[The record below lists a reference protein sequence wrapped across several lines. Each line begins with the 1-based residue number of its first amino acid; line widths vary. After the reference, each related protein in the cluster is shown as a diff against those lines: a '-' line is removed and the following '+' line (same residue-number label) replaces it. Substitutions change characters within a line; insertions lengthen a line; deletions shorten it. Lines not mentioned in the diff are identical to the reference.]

1 MPSVAMIWAD
11 GGYAGRLVGYAR
23 QLLKVLVDIVR
34 KREGQR
40 TFEVLPRRWVVRAHA
55 VMDQP
60 VPTTGARLRAA
71 ARAPR
76 SHGAV
81 RDGRPDGPPAG
92 PGAGAAPVGDR
103 QILLIDLKHVLRSLP
118 TGPLRT
124 WSHACAQS

>member
-40 TFEVLPRRWVVRAHA
+40 TFEVLPRRWRRAHA

-71 ARAPR
+71 ARALR

-81 RDGRPDGPPAG
+81 GDGRPDGPPAG
-92 PGAGAAPVGDR
+92 PGARAAPVGDR
-103 QILLIDLKHVLRSLP
+103 QILVIDLKHVFTTTTLP
-118 TGPLRT
+118 PALVERF
-124 WSHACAQS
+124 AAFLQP